1 MSEAVQPD
9 LFMRL
14 DRIATGLEAE
24 GYFGA
29 AKLCRALGVS
39 MLTRDS
45 YEAGIPRASDRLD
58 QELTGVIADLEQ
70 LGVDTAVVGALK
82 VGQNAARENR
92 PATWVEVPVTRVC
105 RTCGELFLGEAP
117 DYCPTCGSHALTFRE
132 ILPIFYL
139 EPLNPAQIIDSL
151 ASMPP
156 ALDQAI
162 DGLNE
167 AQLTTSPAPG
177 EWSIRDVLWHLS
189 VAQAMM
195 TGRVGKMLKE
205 DNPSLEAQATWAV
218 EQSESLT
225 THQILARYQQKRR
238 DTVALLNGLSFDQWL
253 RSGRHTEFGPITL
266 QQQMSYMAKHERYHL
281 PQIAEIRRT
290 VLKVKLRH
298 DLD

>member
-1 MSEAVQPD
+1 MSESAQPD
-9 LFMRL
+9 LFIRL
-14 DRIATGLEAE
+14 DRIASGLEAE

-39 MLTRDS
+39 MLTRAS
-45 YEAGIPRASDRLD
+45 YEAGIPRAGDRLD
-58 QELTGVIADLEQ
+58 SELTDLIAALQQ
-70 LGVDTAVVGALK
+70 LGVDTKVVGALK
-82 VGQNAARENR
+82 IGQNAARENR

-105 RTCGELFLGEAP
+105 RTCGELFLGETP
-117 DYCPTCGSHALTFRE
+117 NFCPTCGSHALTFRE

-139 EPLNPAQIIDSL
+139 EPLDPAQIIDAL
-151 ASMPP
+151 TTMP
-156 ALDQAI
+156 AELDQAI

-177 EWSIRDVLWHLS
+177 EWAMRDVLWHLS

-195 TGRVGKMLKE
+195 TGRVDKMLRE
-205 DNPSLEAQATWAV
+205 DDPSLEAQATWAV

-238 DTVALLNGLSFDQWL
+238 DTVALLSGLKFDQWL
-253 RSGRHTEFGPITL
+253 RGGHHTEFGPITL
-266 QQQMSYMAKHERYHL
+266 QQQMTYMAKHERYHL
-281 PQIAEIRRT
+281 PQIAQIRQA
-290 VLKVKLRH
+290 VLKAKPRR